1 MAVPFLEE
9 VAAQTKEGR
18 TTNPLASEDLLVAV
32 VGPIPLLEVRD
43 IAEIG
48 AEQEEG

>member
-9 VAAQTKEGR
+9 VAAQTEEGR
-18 TTNPLASEDLLVAV
+18 TTQLRAPEDLLVAV

-43 IAEIG
+43 IAEVG